1 MPSTSEGFYWLA
13 GSVTYQLSLTLAVF
27 LLSFVI
33 RYLNTLKKQYLIIS
47 MFLSFLVIGSNE
59 ISMMF
64 VGLIIGVIFL
74 YISITQRKINYS
86 LLCLLIFMVSCT
98 AVVVLSPGSLA
109 RATSVPG
116 NQQFLYSLFKT
127 VKATKSHLGDWFPS
141 IIIALF
147 IFFDYFNKN
156 ISIKTP
162 KIFNVKLLIPCV
174 IVFSFP
180 LIGFFPV
187 YYGLM
192 WVPSRTVNLIYFFF
206 LMGLMYL
213 AFVLY
218 FKFKSKQK
226 DFLVFSKWTK
236 IFLFILIFIRLGS
249 NNNISLA
256 YSDLLTGKAYAYNKE
271 LINRYETIQEGKAQ
285 ILVVPELTS
294 FPKTIFFEDIK
305 DNSNHWINQCYSSY
319 YNQKEIT
326 LKSKFE

>member
-1 MPSTSEGFYWLA
+1 
-13 GSVTYQLSLTLAVF
+13 
-27 LLSFVI
+27 
-33 RYLNTLKKQYLIIS
+33 
-47 MFLSFLVIGSNE
+47 
-59 ISMMF
+59 
-64 VGLIIGVIFL
+64 
-74 YISITQRKINYS
+74 
-86 LLCLLIFMVSCT
+86 
-98 AVVVLSPGSLA
+98 
-109 RATSVPG
+109 
-116 NQQFLYSLFKT
+116 
-127 VKATKSHLGDWFPS
+127 
-141 IIIALF
+141 
-147 IFFDYFNKN
+147 
-156 ISIKTP
+156 
-162 KIFNVKLLIPCV
+162 
-174 IVFSFP
+174 
-180 LIGFFPV
+180 
-187 YYGLM
+187 
-192 WVPSRTVNLIYFFF
+192 
-206 LMGLMYL
+206 MGLMYL